1 MREQFTIGVEEEYQ
15 LVDPESGELRSRG
28 GQVRQGDRSGKV
40 EGEVH
45 DTMLEIGTPIC
56 RSASEVAARLRERR
70 FQAAAAAASEDL
82 EIMAAGTHPFSG
94 WKAQTLTDAERP
106 RLLREQFRQVLRQE
120 HIWGMHVH
128 VAVPESIDRATLM
141 NTVRAYTP
149 HLLALSCSSPFH
161 AGEDTGFAS
170 FRAVAWRRFPFAGA
184 PPSFA
189 SEDEYRGFLDMLVE
203 AGTIPDRRTV
213 YWSVRPSS
221 RYPTLE
227 LRMCDVCPRLGDA
240 VAIAALC
247 RAMVVAAA
255 EERLEPIGNSLSPSL
270 QDVIINENEWLAARD
285 GLDAELIAPEAS
297 GRRMPV
303 RDTISRLL
311 ELVGPVLDS
320 MGDGEALEGI
330 RTILERGNAAERM
343 RARFEEE
350 PDLPALVD
358 WTVQETRAGTGMD
371 RRQQRR
377 EAE

>member
-15 LVDPESGELRSRG
+15 LVDPETGELRSRG
-28 GQVRQGDRSGKV
+28 GRVRAGDRSGAV

-56 RSASEVAARLRERR
+56 HNAAEIAACLRQRR
-70 FQAAAAAASEDL
+70 FQAGAAAAGEDL

-94 WKAQTLTDAERP
+94 WKEQSLTDAERP
-106 RLLREQFRQVLRQE
+106 RLLSERFRQILRQE

-128 VAVPESIDRATLM
+128 VAIPEEIDRAAVM
-141 NTVRAYTP
+141 NVVRGYTP

-184 PPSFA
+184 PPRFE
-189 SEDEYRGFLDMLVE
+189 SEREYQAFLEMLVE

-227 LRMCDVCPRLGDA
+227 LRMCDACPRLGDA

-247 RAMVVAAA
+247 RAVVVAAA
-255 EERLEPIGNSLSPSL
+255 EQRLEPIGHSLTPSL
-270 QDVIINENEWLAARD
+270 QDVVLNENEWLAARD
-285 GLDAELIAPEAS
+285 GLDARLIAPEANGRS
-297 GRRMPV
+297 GVV
-303 RDTISRLL
+303 RDTISRIL
-311 ELVGPVLDS
+311 ETVEPVLES
-320 MGDGEALEGI
+320 LGDAEAASGI

-343 RARFEEE
+343 RARFGEDS
-350 PDLPALVD
+350 DLPGLVD